1 MTTTHSLPSIP
12 RKAICAAVAATCF
25 GLAAG
30 AHAAASITGIEM
42 LQGSLGG
49 TLNSFSID
57 NVNNTI
63 SIDKTLTSIDSLTL
77 RITVGHGTGGGNQ
90 FSVSE
95 SIANATGQDWKDYHL
110 SVAGENGVVFNQF
123 SQSTLGGFTLDSAP
137 SSGPTKLNFTGALAA
152 GGNTTASFLLN
163 PHDPGAGKSYTF
175 DLIQTPSITG
185 GGGGGPGGNPVPVPA
200 AVWLLG
206 SGLLFAPLRRARR
219 REDTAV
225 A

>member
-1 MTTTHSLPSIP
+1 MTSSHSLPSIP

-30 AHAAASITGIEM
+30 AQAAASITGIEM
-42 LQGSLGG
+42 LPGSLGG

-63 SIDKTLTSIDSLTL
+63 SIDKTMTSIDSLTL
-77 RITVGHGTGGGNQ
+77 RITVGHSTGGGNQ
-90 FSVSE
+90 FAVSE
-95 SIANATGQDWKDYHL
+95 SIANGTGQDWKDYHL

-123 SQSTLGGFTLDSAP
+123 SKSTLTGFTLDSAP
-137 SSGPTKLNFTGALAA
+137 SSGPTMLNFTGALAA
-152 GGNTTASFLLN
+152 GGSTAAAFLLS

-175 DLIQTPSITG
+175 DLIQSPSITG

-206 SGLLFAPLRRARR
+206 SGLLLAPLRRTHRK
-219 REDTAV
+219 EGEIV
-225 A
+225 G